1 MSRKSSRPS
10 CQRMPGLLIGLGRLG
25 LGGLF
30 LAAPETATRLL
41 GLDAVTATRV
51 SWLARMTAI
60 RDCTLGAGTVLSS
73 IAGHGSTPWLLAGA
87 VSDAGDAAAIGLAIR
102 DGRLPAARA
111 GATVALAG
119 GATLAGVLAAR
130 PRRAREIPRAQ
141 R

>member
-1 MSRKSSRPS
+1 MSRKSTCPAR
-10 CQRMPGLLIGLGRLG
+10 QRRMPGLLIGFGRLS

-73 IAGHGSTPWLLAGA
+73 ITGHGAAPWLLAGA
-87 VSDAGDAAAIGLAIR
+87 VSDAGDAVAIGLAIR
-102 DGRLPAARA
+102 EGRLPAAKA
-111 GATVALAG
+111 GAMVALAG
-119 GATLAGVLAAR
+119 GATLAGILAAR
-130 PRRAREIPRAQ
+130 PSRLAPPT
-141 R
+141 